1 MGPHRIGW
9 IKKLISYPLLVC
21 FLFFS
26 TANVSG
32 HEMWTEGHGTTYPVR
47 WSVMSNGKVNWKI
60 YNLGLGT
67 PYSSYFN
74 TASYA

>member
-26 TANVSG
+26 TTNVSG

-47 WSVMSNGKVNWKI
+47 
-60 YNLGLGT
+60 
-67 PYSSYFN
+67 
-74 TASYA
+74 